1 MCLHSTGEP
10 MTHVE
15 VQRLAHEARRSA
27 AREAQGRRQ
36 AKEWNEHW
44 ERAAGQGR
52 GLPPG
57 AALRQTKGD

>member
-1 MCLHSTGEP
+1 

-27 AREAQGRRQ
+27 AREAQRRRQ
-36 AKEWNEHW
+36 DKMWNEHW

-52 GLPPG
+52 RLPP
-57 AALRQTKGD
+57 AASYRQTKGD